1 MTDEATTT
9 AAPAAAKRTRK
20 APAAQPAAQSLAT
33 DPTLQCPPGCGP
45 TIAAVQQLDAALLAA
60 QAQFGVVVKDADN
73 PYFKSSYVS
82 LPGLLALVR
91 PILRDH
97 GVLISSSYQ
106 LVAGVGF
113 VVSTT
118 VSHTISGGWRVSTF
132 PVPDPSK
139 PQNVGAAGTYGLRL
153 SLLQLLAIS
162 GEDDDGN
169 AATTGAPVPNTVP
182 IAQWGAPSTA
192 APAAVSA
199 PPAAAPAAPTAS
211 AVSAWEAPVAIPA
224 PGTTGGAPEP
234 WL

>member
-1 MTDEATTT
+1 M
-9 AAPAAAKRTRK
+9 
-20 APAAQPAAQSLAT
+20 
-33 DPTLQCPPGCGP
+33 PPGCGP
-45 TIAAVQQLDAALLAA
+45 TMAAVQRLDAALMGA
-60 QAQFGVVVKDADN
+60 QASFGVILKDADN

-97 GVLISSSYQ
+97 DVLISSSYQ
-106 LVAGVGF
+106 LVPGVGF

-118 VSHTISGGWRVSTF
+118 VTHCISGGWRVSTF

-139 PQNVGAAGTYGLRL
+139 PQSVGAAGTYGLRL

-169 AATTGAPVPNTVP
+169 AATTGAPVSNTVP
-182 IAQWGAPSTA
+182 LAQWGAPSAA
-192 APAAVSA
+192 APSAASA
-199 PPAAAPAAPTAS
+199 PAAAPAAQP
-211 AVSAWEAPVAIPA
+211 APVAAGWDPSQLGAAPA
-224 PGTTGGAPEP
+224 PGTDGPPA

>member
-1 MTDEATTT
+1 MTETTP
-9 AAPAAAKRTRK
+9 APAADAAPAKRTRAK
-20 APAAQPAAQSLAT
+20 ATTATTAPADGPM
-33 DPTLQCPPGCGP
+33 PPGCGP
-45 TIAAVQQLDAALLAA
+45 NMAAVMQLDAALMAA
-60 QAQFGVVVKDADN
+60 QASFGVILKDADN

-97 GVLISSSYQ
+97 NVLISSSYQ
-106 LVAGVGF
+106 LVPGVGF

-118 VSHTISGGWRVSTF
+118 VTHTVTGGWRVSTF

-139 PQNVGAAGTYGLRL
+139 PQSVGAAGTYGLRL

-182 IAQWGAPSTA
+182 MAQWGAPSTA
-192 APAAVSA
+192 APSAVSA
-199 PPAAAPAAPTAS
+199 PAAAPAAQP
-211 AVSAWEAPVAIPA
+211 APVAAGWDPSELGAAPA
-224 PGTTGGAPEP
+224 PGTDGPPA

>member
-1 MTDEATTT
+1 
-9 AAPAAAKRTRK
+9 
-20 APAAQPAAQSLAT
+20 
-33 DPTLQCPPGCGP
+33 
-45 TIAAVQQLDAALLAA
+45 VQQLDAALIEA
-60 QAQFGVVVKDADN
+60 QAQFGVIVKDADN

-118 VSHTISGGWRVSTF
+118 VTHAASGGWRVSTF

-139 PQNVGAAGTYGLRL
+139 PQSVGAAGTYGLRL

-182 IAQWGAPSTA
+182 LAQWAAPSTPAPEAVSAPSA
-192 APAAVSA
+192 APAAH
-199 PPAAAPAAPTAS
+199 PAAAPSADQQDWAAPITAQ
-211 AVSAWEAPVAIPA
+211 PA
-224 PGTTGGAPEP
+224 PGTDDPLE